1 MCKKYISD
9 YIYFIFQIAF
19 IDNTTKLE
27 DLAKK
32 FGFQKEDVI
41 CLQPGRSV

>member
-9 YIYFIFQIAF
+9 YVYFTLQIAF

-41 CLQPGRSV
+41 NLQPGRSV